1 MSHEIRLEYSD
12 ILKLETLN
20 KKTIA
25 RTLLEYEIFD
35 DDHLKNLKCICSEFG
50 IEDEITHEN
59 YYGTYS
65 KTIPNILKLYCQ

>member
-1 MSHEIRLEYSD
+1 M
-12 ILKLETLN
+12 
-20 KKTIA
+20 
-25 RTLLEYEIFD
+25 EYEIFD

-65 KTIPNILKLYCQ
+65 KKYQIFLNYIVNDTIEIAGLLKNSLKIHAERLKH